1 MSELNDSLYRG
12 LQSTFEAESANVQR
26 YAFFAQIAEI
36 EGHGETARLFRE
48 LADSLAVAA
57 QGHLDH
63 LRQVDD
69 PATRLPIGGTEHNL
83 AAALAGELD
92 EGSGTYRALAE
103 EARSEELPDLASWF
117 ETLVALKR
125 AHVARLE
132 RALDLLHAGASP
144 AEPR

>member
-12 LQSTFEAESANVQR
+12 LQSTFDAEAANVQR

-36 EGHGETARLFRE
+36 EGHGDTSRLFRE

-57 QGHLDH
+57 QGHMDH
-63 LRQVDD
+63 LRNVDD
-69 PATRLPIGGTEHNL
+69 PMTRLPIGATEQNL
-83 AAALAGELD
+83 AAALAGEL
-92 EGSGTYRALAE
+92 EEASGSYRALAE
-103 EARSEELPDLASWF
+103 EARSEEMPDLASWF
-117 ETLVALKR
+117 ETLIALKR

-132 RALDLLHAGASP
+132 RALDALRAAASH